1 MAKRSK
7 MMTRKGKKSG
17 RKGTRK
23 ASPWN
28 KFVKKIFEEGRRK
41 NKGYSFSQALSDASS
56 RKGEM
61 KTMKE

>member
-1 MAKRSK
+1 MAKRA
-7 MMTRKGKKSG
+7 MTRKGKKSGG

-41 NKGYSFSQALSDASS
+41 NKDYSFSRALQDASM
-56 RKGEM
+56 RKKEM
-61 KTMKE
+61 KKE

>member
-1 MAKRSK
+1 
-7 MMTRKGKKSG
+7 MTRKGKKSGG

-41 NKGYSFSQALSDASS
+41 NKDYSFSRALQDASM
-56 RKGEM
+56 RKKEM
-61 KTMKE
+61 KKE